1 MRYAIIIGIND
12 YTDARALNYCVKD
25 AEDIR
30 DTFVKF
36 CNVENTNIR
45 LITSEITKPQA
56 NPWTTF
62 KEIINELATRFES
75 NTDDLLFYFSGHGID
90 ASETTVIFK
99 NETINI
105 SQIISEIEKLI
116 PKTKVLI
123 FDSCH
128 SGAGY
133 IETTKSAQFF
143 SLSTKETAGY
153 YIISACTKEQT
164 AKESSELENGKF
176 TRFLIST
183 ISDKQNYNQYD
194 IIDINSLFSK
204 VDTFLKSH
212 PEYEQTPFQQI
223 KSVGSY
229 PIANNFNDEHC
240 YVRFDILNPNNF
252 EWGEFIE
259 TLNIYL
265 KTKEGVI
272 GEFSRLVRE
281 LFNNTCN
288 PMKGGAKIQ
297 SIEITKNKV
306 CLIDDG
312 KYFDL
317 FSPTSEVKAGGGIK
331 TAKMFHKE
339 FQDYFTYNPKEENSV
354 NVYEF
359 VFNELSIGEVCSMF
373 VLWEEIRSFT
383 EKEIIIE
390 DICESYTVR
399 FGKYTIIISL
409 VYMFIDHLK
418 SAALK
423 YNKIIYIEFNDEDS
437 IIEHAEHAIKMYD
450 AEDWVKIRTYKD

>member
-12 YTDARALNYCVKD
+12 YTDARTLNYCVKD

-36 CNVENTNIR
+36 CNIENANIR

-62 KEIINELATRFES
+62 KEIINELATQFDP

-90 ASETTVIFK
+90 ARETTVILK
-99 NETINI
+99 NETIM
-105 SQIISEIEKLI
+105 ISEIIDKIEKLA
-116 PKTKVLI
+116 PKTKILI

-143 SLSTKETAGY
+143 SLSSKETTGY

-164 AKESSELENGKF
+164 AKESKELKNGKF
-176 TRFLIST
+176 TRFLINT

-194 IIDINSLFSK
+194 VIDINSLFSK

-212 PEYEQTPFQQI
+212 PEYEQNPYQQI

-229 PIANNFNDEHC
+229 PIANIFNDEHC
-240 YVRFDILNPNNF
+240 YVRFDIANPNNF
-252 EWGEFIE
+252 DWGEFIE
-259 TLNIYL
+259 KLNVYL

-281 LFNNTCN
+281 HFDNTFN
-288 PMKGGAKIQ
+288 PMKGNAKIQ
-297 SIEITKNKV
+297 SIEISKNKV

-317 FSPTSEVKAGGGIK
+317 FNPTSEVKAGGGIK
-331 TAKMFHKE
+331 TAKMLREE
-339 FQDYFTYNPKEENSV
+339 FQDYFTYNSKEDNGI
-354 NVYEF
+354 NIYEF
-359 VFNELSIGEVCSMF
+359 VFNEQSIGEVCSMF
-373 VLWEEIRSFT
+373 VSWEELRSFR

-409 VYMFIDHLK
+409 IYIFIEYLK
-418 SAALK
+418 GIALK
-423 YNKIIYIEFNDEDS
+423 YNKTIYIEFHEKDR
-437 IIEHAEHAIKMYD
+437 IIEDIEQAIKIYD
-450 AEDWVKIRTYKD
+450 AEDWVKIRIYKD